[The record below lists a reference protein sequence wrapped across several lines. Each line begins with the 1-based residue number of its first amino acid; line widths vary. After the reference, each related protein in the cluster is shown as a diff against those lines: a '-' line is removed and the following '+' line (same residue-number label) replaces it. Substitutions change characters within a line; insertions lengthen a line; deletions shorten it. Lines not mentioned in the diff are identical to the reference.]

1 MANQQSGTS
10 PKPRSVRGAIL
21 VSIIILLLI
30 ANGVKLYI
38 DEQNRKEQQ
47 EFTESLET
55 ELQEKANE
63 LERLQVDLE
72 LKIQEIKK
80 LDGDVSDLEILKN
93 QLQIEINQARRDER
107 MTKEQME
114 ALTERVKGYEALLK
128 VKDQEIAE
136 LKATNDILLSENS
149 DLKATTDRL
158 QDTISAITQTTEAMQ
173 AKIDVAARLRAEN
186 VRVIAVNKRGKERT
200 EGIKNRHLETLKV
213 TFNIAENSVAPKEA
227 VDIFVR
233 IIEPG
238 GNVLFDVATTSGEF
252 TVEGRGLLYT
262 AKRTVLFDNTRQRLN
277 FEYLKGGEYVKGE
290 HTIELYCDDYFIGQS
305 KFTVE

>member
-1 MANQQSGTS
+1 MANPQSGTPS
-10 PKPRSVRGAIL
+10 KPRSIRGAIL

-47 EFTESLET
+47 EFTESLEN

-63 LERLQVDLE
+63 LEALKVDLE

-80 LDGDVSDLEILKN
+80 LDGDVEDLEFLKQ
-93 QLQIEINQARRDER
+93 QLEVEIGQANRREQRSKEELAQLAETIEGYKELLLRKDEQIDELQAAND
-107 MTKEQME
+107 ML
-114 ALTERVKGYEALLK
+114 LTENSGLK
-128 VKDQEIAE
+128 E
-136 LKATNDILLSENS
+136 TRN
-149 DLKATTDRL
+149 RL
-158 QDTISAITQTTEAMQ
+158 QDTLSAITQTNEAMQ

-200 EGIKNRHLETLKV
+200 EGIKNRHLETLRV

-227 VDIFVR
+227 VDIFIR

-262 AKRTVLFDNTRQRLN
+262 AKRTILFDNTRQRLT
-277 FEYLKGGEYVKGE
+277 FEYVKGGEYVKGE
-290 HTIELYCDDYFIGQS
+290 HTVELYCDDYFIGQS